1 MKKIATL
8 SLLLLGGLTL
18 VAFTEKV
25 KNPSKDKLLIEII
38 SYVLNRGHFSPS
50 QIDDSFSENVYMNY
64 LNGLDG
70 RHQFFLKA
78 DINNFNNYKRK
89 IDDQIKASKIDFFN
103 LSHEKFLQRMEQVKA
118 FYPSLLTQPFDFSKE
133 EMINTRFKASYYHK
147 I

>member
-1 MKKIATL
+1 MKKIAAL
-8 SLLLLGGLTL
+8 SLLLVGGLTL
-18 VAFTEKV
+18 VAFTKTI

-50 QIDDSFSENVYMNY
+50 QIDDSFSENVYMND

-70 RHQFFLKA
+70 RHQFFIKA

-89 IDDQIKASKIDFFN
+89 IDDQIKASKVDFFN

-118 FYPSLLTQPFDFSKE
+118 FYPDLLKKPFDF
-133 EMINTRFKASYYHK
+133 
-147 I
+147 